1 MNGISSLRLIDCL
14 HSILLLN
21 ELNLSEKILYLEHI
35 LSMKNE
41 KGKLIS
47 QSLITRV
54 PNYRVNP
61 ILILLWIKF
70 CTMNDSR
77 NYIRALSKLL
87 S

>member
-1 MNGISSLRLIDCL
+1 
-14 HSILLLN
+14 
-21 ELNLSEKILYLEHI
+21 
-35 LSMKNE
+35 MKNE

-77 NYIRALSKLL
+77 NCCHKFCWKFLSNDPINSDVEQEYRVIYLHYYNQ
-87 S
+87 

>member
-1 MNGISSLRLIDCL
+1 
-14 HSILLLN
+14 
-21 ELNLSEKILYLEHI
+21 
-35 LSMKNE
+35 MKNG

-70 CTMNDSR
+70 CTINDSR

>member
-1 MNGISSLRLIDCL
+1 
-14 HSILLLN
+14 
-21 ELNLSEKILYLEHI
+21 
-35 LSMKNE
+35 MKNE

-77 NYIRALSKLL
+77 NYTQALSKLL